1 MIKHKKNNF
10 CNVLSNVLLKVVC
23 YLKVC
28 FFQNHNQTVLVAKPN
43 QTVNETKPK
52 SGPRGGACIDPIN
65 TGPLMSR
72 SIQIPT
78 LSPYKDRLCNGH

>member
-1 MIKHKKNNF
+1 M
-10 CNVLSNVLLKVVC
+10 LSNVLLKAVC

-72 SIQIPT
+72 SIQSHLIKT
-78 LSPYKDRLCNGH
+78 DYVMATKSLGFLFSTIISQ